1 MERPSSGQ
9 VPRNADGS
17 LVVGKCGSDDF
28 TDDEAVE
35 AARVVGLTMLATM
48 RQQLGSLDVIARVVK
63 VNGFVNCTSGA
74 FYKIV
79 SDWSPYDRIGEVD
92 AVP

>member
-1 MERPSSGQ
+1 MERPRSGQ

-48 RQQLGSLDVIARVVK
+48 RQQFGSLDVIARVVK
-63 VNGFVNCTSGA
+63 VNGFVN
-74 FYKIV
+74 
-79 SDWSPYDRIGEVD
+79 
-92 AVP
+92 